1 MNQGCSRAPG
11 AGEAQQEV
19 RWRGWDG
26 PAVQTWD
33 GPAVQTWAQ
42 TCLDGAPR
50 AAVARLL
57 GLGVVEAAQGVGL
70 WTTLVW
76 VISTG
81 IFWHS
86 LWKLWLVFL
95 GALICS
101 AHALVP

>member
-1 MNQGCSRAPG
+1 MSFYCTYKIY
-11 AGEAQQEV
+11 EKTQQV
-19 RWRGWDG
+19 H
-26 PAVQTWD
+26 
-33 GPAVQTWAQ
+33 
-42 TCLDGAPR
+42 L
-50 AAVARLL
+50 
-57 GLGVVEAAQGVGL
+57 VEAAQGVGL

-86 LWKLWLVFL
+86 LWKLWLVFS